1 VQRGL
6 DQNHSRGTIQVA
18 GRNIQVETHYCSYV
32 PLSHTLNW
40 ASGLRDP
47 KQIVLV
53 FKAGGQRN
61 KTGTRLDK

>member
-1 VQRGL
+1 
-6 DQNHSRGTIQVA
+6 
-18 GRNIQVETHYCSYV
+18 
-32 PLSHTLNW
+32 LSHTLNW